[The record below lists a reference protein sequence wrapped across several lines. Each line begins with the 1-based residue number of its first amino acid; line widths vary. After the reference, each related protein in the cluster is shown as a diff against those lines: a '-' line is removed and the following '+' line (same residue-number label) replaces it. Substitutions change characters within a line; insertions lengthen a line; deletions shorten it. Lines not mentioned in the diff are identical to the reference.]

1 VSSGRRITIALV
13 GLVLLA
19 VVGYLVNGIDH
30 DHKGTG
36 GHGSTTVSTTAPPA
50 G

>member
-1 VSSGRRITIALV
+1 MALV

-19 VVGYLVNGIDH
+19 VIGWLAGGLGH
-30 DHKGTG
+30 G
-36 GHGSTTVSTTAPPA
+36 GHDDPHHTPATPTTVATKA

>member
-1 VSSGRRITIALV
+1 VSSGRRITVALV

-19 VVGYLVNGIDH
+19 VIGWLATGLGH
-30 DHKGTG
+30 G
-36 GHGSTTVSTTAPPA
+36 GHSEQHHTPPTVATKA

>member
-19 VVGYLVNGIDH
+19 VIGYLATGLGHNGND
-30 DHKGTG
+30 KGSGTG
-36 GHGSTTVSTTAPPA
+36 PTTVATAPAP
-50 G
+50 